1 MKRYLTTVLAGLMVV
16 GMTLPLY
23 AAEIKATGQVRQ
35 RYRNWTN
42 LDLDD
47 NDGTSGAGGDR
58 HYFDNRT
65 RFGVDAKLS
74 DGVRARIELERYF
87 DWGTQ
92 TPINPGS
99 ITAPNVRQAWMD
111 FAIPGSEQS
120 TPWRIQA
127 GRSFF
132 SVGHQFVWGNSLTG
146 EDGITVYGPLGPGN
160 LKLRIGQQRIST
172 QQVNAA
178 TRRFGS
184 AGAIHMAIDYKVEVA
199 PKQNVEFYVIY
210 GNDKN
215 VGDFSTMVQD
225 AAGTLVTSAEEYWI
239 GGAYS
244 GAIGPVAIRAEVTG
258 QFGDARSNACLTAA
272 GGPALTAATCVTP
285 GQDIDRSAFFIF
297 ADGTYKP
304 VPEASIGLGISFATG
319 DDNQND
325 ADFDNFVAPLASF
338 TSSPTRVWTDSGF
351 FFGNR
356 SGRGV
361 GSAATNRRYNFWGRG
376 TEDIDSAAS
385 VDNTG
390 AGLFSP
396 GLLEVKVKGKY
407 VVINPKLTLFGN
419 LAFLWAAEDE
429 GVPGGGG
436 DKYLG
441 TEIDGKISYRPYQNL
456 SITGYAGYFIP
467 GDFFEQGGALRAA
480 TIAAGGTPV
489 EDDAWIF
496 RAEAVVTF

>member
-1 MKRYLTTVLAGLMVV
+1 MMKRYLTTVLAGLMVV
-16 GMTLPLY
+16 GMTLPSY

-42 LDLDD
+42 LDLDSD
-47 NDGTSGAGGDR
+47 APSGLGGDR

-92 TPINPGS
+92 
-99 ITAPNVRQAWMD
+99 APNAFQDTSPRVRQAWMD
-111 FAIPGSEQS
+111 FAIPGTEQS

-160 LKLRIGQQRIST
+160 LKFRIGQQRIST
-172 QQVNAA
+172 QQVNLA

-215 VGDFSTMVQD
+215 VGDFSGTVQD
-225 AAGTLVTSAEEYWI
+225 AFGNAVTSAEEYWI

-272 GGPALTAATCVTP
+272 GGPALTGATCVTP

-297 ADGTYKP
+297 VDGNYKP

-356 SGRGV
+356 S
-361 GSAATNRRYNFWGRG
+361 
-376 TEDIDSAAS
+376 
-385 VDNTG
+385 
-390 AGLFSP
+390 
-396 GLLEVKVKGKY
+396 
-407 VVINPKLTLFGN
+407 
-419 LAFLWAAEDE
+419 
-429 GVPGGGG
+429 
-436 DKYLG
+436 
-441 TEIDGKISYRPYQNL
+441 
-456 SITGYAGYFIP
+456 
-467 GDFFEQGGALRAA
+467 
-480 TIAAGGTPV
+480 
-489 EDDAWIF
+489 
-496 RAEAVVTF
+496 